1 MCRVYRQLTS
11 IRAGA
16 ALTIGNFDGVHA
28 GHQLLVQRVIAA
40 KQQGASAACVILFEP
55 HPRDFFSPSQ
65 QPTRIM
71 PFSQKYRVLRDL
83 GVDIIFCL
91 PFNQSFA
98 NQPYQLFWQR
108 ILEKI
113 QPSYVVLG
121 QDFRFGYKREG
132 SIDYIQAQADGHH
145 YQVEIIADHT
155 DEDARIS
162 STRLRQLL
170 QQQDFLG
177 YQNLTGRQLTWHGK
191 GQSQVVHDIEAY
203 RLSFPVRQFPLDGA
217 YLVQVAF
224 NQSDAVAALA
234 TICSEAGGRTIVLY
248 RLDQYGLL
256 STTALTI
263 TWIAHVP
270 GPMSKFECKAQI
282 YRHMVSATQL
292 FHERV

>member
-16 ALTIGNFDGVHA
+16 AVTIGNFDGVHA
-28 GHQLLVQRVIAA
+28 GHQLLVQRIIAA

-55 HPRDFFSPSQ
+55 HPQDFFAPSQ
-65 QPTRIM
+65 QSTRLM
-71 PFSQKYRVLRDL
+71 SFSQKYRVLRDL

-91 PFNQSFA
+91 SFNQAFA
-98 NQPYQLFWQR
+98 TQPYQIFWQS
-108 ILEKI
+108 ILQAT

-132 SIDYIQAQADGHH
+132 SIDYIQKQANYHR

-155 DEDARIS
+155 DKTARIS

-170 QQQDFLG
+170 QQQDFIG

-191 GQSQVVHDIEAY
+191 GRGQVLHDIGAY

-224 NQSDAVAALA
+224 NQSDVVPALA
-234 TICSEAGGRTIVLY
+234 TVCSEESGRAIVLY
-248 RLDQYGLL
+248 RLDQQSLL
-256 STTALTI
+256 SSTALTI
-263 TWIAHVP
+263 IWGAHLP
-270 GPMSKFECKAQI
+270 GVVSTLERNAQI
-282 YRHMVSATQL
+282 YRYIARATQL
-292 FHERV
+292 FYNPV